1 MRTRQGKSVYKG
13 IAIGKILIHRNRQ
26 QVIKRRHIDDTEAEI
41 RRFQEAREKALKQLG
56 ELYDKALAEVGEA
69 NAAIFE
75 VHQMMLEDL
84 DYEESI
90 LNIIKNQELNAEYA
104 VASTGENFSEMFAAM
119 DDDYMRG
126 RAADVKD
133 VSERLVRILTGV
145 GDSKMASG
153 EPVIIVAD
161 DLAPSETI
169 QLDKSKVLAFVTRHG
184 SVNSHTAILARMMNI
199 PALIAVD

>member
-13 IAIGKILIHRNRQ
+13 IAIGKIQIHRNGQ

-90 LNIIKNQELNAEYA
+90 LNIIKNQ
-104 VASTGENFSEMFAAM
+104 
-119 DDDYMRG
+119 
-126 RAADVKD
+126 
-133 VSERLVRILTGV
+133 
-145 GDSKMASG
+145 
-153 EPVIIVAD
+153 
-161 DLAPSETI
+161 
-169 QLDKSKVLAFVTRHG
+169 
-184 SVNSHTAILARMMNI
+184 
-199 PALIAVD
+199 